1 MDVTQASF
9 EEEVLRRSAQ
19 TPVLVDFWASW
30 CQPCQMLMPILTRL
44 AERYD
49 GKFFLAK
56 VNADGEQGLAA
67 RYGVR
72 SLPTVM
78 LFRDGKPVD
87 QFLGA
92 QSEGAVC
99 AFLDAHL
106 PRASDALRA
115 QAASL
120 RAQGDLQAA
129 AALLRRATTED
140 PDNPRVAYDLI
151 ATMLDAGGLDEADEL
166 LRALPMALRQ
176 EEDFRALEANIRVRR
191 RAHAAGGADVSEL
204 ARQVKASPDDLEA
217 RSQLAAQLI
226 LAGQLEAAMD
236 QYLEIM
242 RRDRN
247 YADQTGRKGL
257 LELFQLLGDEDPRVS
272 AYRRRMAALLY

>member
-1 MDVTQASF
+1 M
-9 EEEVLRRSAQ
+9 
-19 TPVLVDFWASW
+19 
-30 CQPCQMLMPILTRL
+30 
-44 AERYD
+44 
-49 GKFFLAK
+49 
-56 VNADGEQGLAA
+56 
-67 RYGVR
+67 
-72 SLPTVM
+72 
-78 LFRDGKPVD
+78 
-87 QFLGA
+87 
-92 QSEGAVC
+92 
-99 AFLDAHL
+99 
-106 PRASDALRA
+106 
-115 QAASL
+115 
-120 RAQGDLQAA
+120 
-129 AALLRRATTED
+129 
-140 PDNPRVAYDLI
+140 
-151 ATMLDAGGLDEADEL
+151 
-166 LRALPMALRQ
+166 
-176 EEDFRALEANIRVRR
+176 RR